1 MPSGSWTATTS
12 LAAVHH
18 RPVRDAEGIQVGQP
32 GVHFGVARDRLV
44 WPPACWRSLS
54 SCDLTCR
61 LWFGCE
67 DGLCGIMSFDQE
79 QPDPNKGRD
88 EQSRRPSPRRSHRAV
103 VAVSPRV
110 LPEPDPAGGC
120 VVCAGRGGA
129 VRRWTSKDAG
139 GSVADP
145 PRLDRTQDPR
155 CPGRR
160 PVDPAGH
167 RPRTPSSAS
176 PGRSPAICADH
187 GNDPPHPVGSPSP
200 GPARV
205 PELRAKTT
213 CPAGAPKPGKPGPR
227 RPPRS
232 TNRRPPPHHHVG
244 KTIKRPTT
252 LAARFRQAAQTPSS
266 GVVAFCR
273 HSSTSDGPVTP
284 GQPVTAPT

>member
-1 MPSGSWTATTS
+1 MVCSRIWMPSGSWTATTS

-110 LPEPDPAGGC
+110 LLKPDPVGGC

-145 PRLDRTQDPR
+145 PRLDRTQIRDAQAADRWTRLVIARAHPAPPR
-155 CPGRR
+155 PAARQRSAPTMATTRPTRSAHPARVRRGFRNSARR
-160 PVDPAGH
+160 PPAQPVHQNPASPAPDGH
-167 RPRTPSSAS
+167 PVPPTAVPHPITTSGKRSNARPHSPPDSGRQLKRQAQGLLHSAVTRRPRT
-176 PGRSPAICADH
+176 
-187 GNDPPHPVGSPSP
+187 
-200 GPARV
+200 AR
-205 PELRAKTT
+205 
-213 CPAGAPKPGKPGPR
+213 
-227 RPPRS
+227 
-232 TNRRPPPHHHVG
+232 
-244 KTIKRPTT
+244 
-252 LAARFRQAAQTPSS
+252 
-266 GVVAFCR
+266 
-273 HSSTSDGPVTP
+273 
-284 GQPVTAPT
+284 